1 MNSKKKTGIIGK
13 CKKHFLKYYKTQLI
27 FCILIIVII
36 SLLCGCSSK
45 QTLNTNLKKIV
56 VGIDD
61 FEPYTYLDVN
71 GNYTGI
77 DIEIAT
83 KVFHKLGYEPEFKK
97 IKWSEKNNLLAD
109 GTIDCIWSCYS
120 MNERE
125 NDYQWAGPYLY
136 SRQVI
141 AVRSDSDIDNFADLS
156 GKSVGVQA
164 TTRAAELFLHQIDSE
179 LPEVKQVNCFATT
192 EDMFAAIR
200 KGYVDAIAGHE
211 ALLNELIRNS
221 DGKYRLLEESPN
233 ISKIGVAFQKG
244 THEELTQKMD
254 ELIKKMSE
262 DGSMKTIVEKYGLD
276 SDKVIVGENAD
287 EE

>member
-1 MNSKKKTGIIGK
+1 MNSEKKMGSTGK
-13 CKKHFLKYYKTQLI
+13 CKKQFFKYYKKQLI
-27 FCILIIVII
+27 FCILIVAI
-36 SLLCGCSSK
+36 SLLCGCSNR
-45 QTLNTNLKKIV
+45 QTSNANLKKLIV
-56 VGIDD
+56 GVDD

-71 GNYTGI
+71 GTYTGV
-77 DIEIAT
+77 DVEIAT

-97 IKWSEKNNLLAD
+97 IKWSEKNNYLAD

-120 MNERE
+120 MNGRE

-141 AVRSDSDIDNFADLS
+141 AVRSDSNIENFADLA

-164 TTRAAELFLHQIDSE
+164 TTRAAELFLHQMDSE
-179 LPEVKQVNCFATT
+179 LPEVKQVNCFAST

-221 DGKYRLLEESPN
+221 EGKYRLLEESPN

-244 THEELTQKMD
+244 THEELTKEMD
-254 ELIKKMSE
+254 ELIKQMSE
-262 DGSMKTIVEKYGLD
+262 DGTMESIVEKYGLD
-276 SDKVIVGENAD
+276 GDKVIIGENDD
-287 EE
+287 E

>member
-1 MNSKKKTGIIGK
+1 MNSEKKIDVTGK
-13 CKKHFLKYYKTQLI
+13 CKKQFFKYYKKQLI
-27 FCILIIVII
+27 FCILIVAI
-36 SLLCGCSSK
+36 SLLCGCSNS
-45 QTLNTNLKKIV
+45 QTSTANLKKII
-56 VGIDD
+56 VGVDD

-71 GNYTGI
+71 GTYTGV
-77 DIEIAT
+77 DVEIAT

-97 IKWSEKNNLLAD
+97 IKWSEKNNYLAD

-120 MNERE
+120 MNGRE

-141 AVRSDSDIDNFADLS
+141 AVRSDSNIENFADLA

-164 TTRAAELFLHQIDSE
+164 TTRAAELFLHQMDSE
-179 LPEVKQVNCFATT
+179 LPEVKQVNCFAST

-221 DGKYRLLEESPN
+221 EGKYRLLEESPN

-244 THEELTQKMD
+244 THEELTKDMD
-254 ELIKKMSE
+254 KLIKQMSE
-262 DGSMKTIVEKYGLD
+262 DGTMESIVEKYGLD
-276 SDKVIVGENAD
+276 GDKVIIGENDD
-287 EE
+287 EG

>member
-1 MNSKKKTGIIGK
+1 MNSEKKISITNK
-13 CKKHFLKYYKTQLI
+13 CKKHFFRYYKKQLI
-27 FCILIIVII
+27 FCIVIVTI
-36 SLLCGCSSK
+36 SLLCGCSNR
-45 QTLNTNLKKIV
+45 QTPNTNLKKII
-56 VGIDD
+56 VGVDD

-71 GNYTGI
+71 GMYTGV
-77 DIEIAT
+77 DVEIAT
-83 KVFHKLGYEPEFKK
+83 KVFQKLGYEPEFKK
-97 IKWSEKNNLLAD
+97 IKWSEKNNYLAD

-120 MNERE
+120 MNGRE

-141 AVRSDSDIDNFADLS
+141 AVRSDSNIENFADLA

-164 TTRAAELFLHQIDSE
+164 TTRAAELFLHQMDSE
-179 LPEVKQVNCFATT
+179 LPEVKQVNCFAST

-221 DGKYRLLEESPN
+221 EGKYRLLEESPN

-244 THEELTQKMD
+244 THEKLTKEMD
-254 ELIKKMSE
+254 KLIKQMSE
-262 DGSMKTIVEKYGLD
+262 DGTMESIVEKYGLD
-276 SDKVIVGENAD
+276 GDKVIIGENDD

>member
-1 MNSKKKTGIIGK
+1 MNSEKITGITGK
-13 CKKHFLKYYKTQLI
+13 CKKHFFKYYKKQLI
-27 FCILIIVII
+27 FYILVVAI

-45 QTLNTNLKKIV
+45 QTVNTNLEKIV

-97 IKWSEKNNLLAD
+97 IKWSEKNNFLAD

-120 MNERE
+120 MNGRE

-141 AVRSDSDIDNFADLS
+141 AVRSDSDIENFADLS

-164 TTRAAELFLHQIDSE
+164 TTRAAELFLHKIDSE
-179 LPEVKQVNCFATT
+179 LPEVKQVNCFTTT

-244 THEELTQKMD
+244 THEKLTQKMD

-262 DGSMKTIVEKYGLD
+262 DGSIKSIVEKYGLD
-276 SDKVIVGENAD
+276 GDKVIVGENAD

>member
-1 MNSKKKTGIIGK
+1 MNSEKKAGTAGK
-13 CKKHFLKYYKTQLI
+13 DKKRLI
-27 FCILIIVII
+27 FWILIVAI
-36 SLLCGCSSK
+36 SLLCSCSSK
-45 QTLNTNLKKIV
+45 QGSDTKLKKIV

-71 GNYTGI
+71 GNDRGV
-77 DIEIAT
+77 DVEIAV
-83 KVFHKLGYEPEFKK
+83 KIFHKLGYEPEFKE
-97 IKWSEKNNLLAD
+97 IKWSEKNTYLAD

-120 MNERE
+120 MNGRE

-136 SRQVI
+136 SRQVV
-141 AVRSDSDIDNFADLS
+141 AVRRDSEIESLADLS
-156 GKSVGVQA
+156 GRSVGVQA

-200 KGYVDAIAGHE
+200 KGYVDAVAGHE

-233 ISKIGVAFQKG
+233 ISQIGVAFQKG
-244 THEELTQKMD
+244 THEKLIQKMN
-254 ELIKKMSE
+254 EEIKKMSA
-262 DGSMKTIVEKYGLD
+262 DGTLKDIAEKYGLD
-276 SDKVIVGENAD
+276 GDKVMIGENTG
-287 EE
+287 EK

>member
-1 MNSKKKTGIIGK
+1 MNSEKKTGSTGK
-13 CKKHFLKYYKTQLI
+13 GKKQFFKYYKKQLI
-27 FCILIIVII
+27 FCILIVVI
-36 SLLCGCSSK
+36 SLFCGCGSK
-45 QTLNTNLKKIV
+45 QTSNANLKKII
-56 VGIDD
+56 VGVDD

-71 GNYTGI
+71 GTYTGV
-77 DIEIAT
+77 DVEIAT
-83 KVFHKLGYEPEFKK
+83 RVFHKLGYEPEFKI
-97 IKWSEKNNLLAD
+97 IKWSEKNNYLAD

-120 MNERE
+120 MNGRE
-125 NDYQWAGPYLY
+125 NDYQWAGPYMY

-141 AVRSDSDIDNFADLS
+141 AVRSDSNIENFADLTE
-156 GKSVGVQA
+156 KSVGVQA
-164 TTRAAELFLHQIDSE
+164 TTRAAELFLHQMDSE
-179 LPEVKQVNCFATT
+179 LPEVKQVNCFAST

-244 THEELTQKMD
+244 THEELTKEMN
-254 ELIKKMSE
+254 ELIKQMSE
-262 DGSMKTIVEKYGLD
+262 DGTMESIVEKYGLD
-276 SDKVIVGENAD
+276 GDKVIIGENAD

>member
-1 MNSKKKTGIIGK
+1 MNSEKKISITNK
-13 CKKHFLKYYKTQLI
+13 CKKHFFRYYKKQLI
-27 FCILIIVII
+27 FCIVIVAI
-36 SLLCGCSSK
+36 SLLCGCSNK
-45 QTLNTNLKKIV
+45 QTSNANLKEIIIGV
-56 VGIDD
+56 DD

-71 GNYTGI
+71 GMYTGV
-77 DIEIAT
+77 DVEIAT

-97 IKWSEKNNLLAD
+97 IKWSEKNNYLAD

-120 MNERE
+120 MNGRE

-141 AVRSDSDIDNFADLS
+141 AVRSDSNIENFADLA

-164 TTRAAELFLHQIDSE
+164 TTRAAELFLHQMDSE
-179 LPEVKQVNCFATT
+179 LPEVKQVNCFAST

-244 THEELTQKMD
+244 THEELTKEMD
-254 ELIKKMSE
+254 KLIKQMSE
-262 DGSMKTIVEKYGLD
+262 DGTIESIVEKYGLD
-276 SDKVIVGENAD
+276 GDKVIIGENDD